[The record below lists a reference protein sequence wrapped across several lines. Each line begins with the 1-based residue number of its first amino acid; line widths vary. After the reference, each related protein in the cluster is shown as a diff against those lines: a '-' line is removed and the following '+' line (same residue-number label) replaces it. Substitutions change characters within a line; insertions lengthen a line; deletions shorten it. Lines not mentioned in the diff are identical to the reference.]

1 MPIAKATCPECGA
14 KLSSAD
20 GFDIG
25 EEVECP
31 KCERSFKVRAPKL
44 APAPVKV
51 APKAVKPQVIDDEDD
66 EEEEEEKPRP
76 KSKKSMAKRRRDEDD
91 DEDYED
97 ERPRSKKK
105 KAGGYKNSPIRF
117 VVLGVLVIIMAVMGY
132 FLVRK
137 IMAERAANARLHQTT
152 GTSLARTATQTS
164 AITLVA
170 VA

>member
-14 KLSSAD
+14 KLSSPD

-31 KCERSFKVRAPKL
+31 KCERSFKVRAPKP
-44 APAPVKV
+44 APAPVKP
-51 APKAVKPQVIDDEDD
+51 APKAAKPQGVDEGEDD
-66 EEEEEEKPRP
+66 EEEVEKPRP
-76 KSKKSMAKRRRDEDD
+76 RSKKSSSKSRRDED

-117 VVLGVLVIIMAVMGY
+117 VVLGALVVIMAVMGY

-137 IMAERAANARLHQTT
+137 IMAERAANARVGQPT